1 MLEEPPRIGHDRY
14 AVLLAVGRA
23 ANSALDLD
31 DVLAQAADTLAPYVP
46 LGGISLVGYVN
57 GVSAPRGVHVVG
69 AGRRKGESLPEHLS
83 RALGVPVTPGELAFP
98 IEQANHPHLLEAP
111 GLLASEDISVHP
123 ISQVDRLLARLGVR
137 SEARA
142 ALMAHGKLI
151 GIIHFTRF
159 EVRPFTDEEISI
171 LHDVTPLLANA
182 LANALAFE
190 EIRKL
195 KEQLERENLFL
206 REQIDHSGMY
216 MDIVGTSRLL
226 RHVIAQIERV
236 GPTDSTV
243 LITGETGVGKEL
255 VARAVHRSSPR
266 AARPLIKVS
275 CASLPA
281 TLIASELF
289 GHERGAFTG
298 AAERRI
304 GRFELASEGSIFLDE
319 AGELPPEIQVS
330 LLRVLQEKEFE
341 RVGGNHTIRT
351 NARVIAATNRDLK
364 SEVAE
369 GRFRGDLYYR
379 LNVFP
384 IEVPPLRGRR
394 EDIPKL
400 VEHFAALHGAR
411 LGKKFLGIP
420 KRTMERLVAYDWPGN
435 VRECANVIERA
446 AILSDGPQLEV
457 DERLLVRESSAPPG
471 VSSEGKSPVSN
482 DSVLRQSERD
492 LIERAL
498 AACRGRISGPS
509 GAARKLG
516 IPASTLE
523 SKIRSLGIDKLQYR
537 SAGPRS

>member
-1 MLEEPPRIGHDRY
+1 
-14 AVLLAVGRA
+14 
-23 ANSALDLD
+23 
-31 DVLAQAADTLAPYVP
+31 
-46 LGGISLVGYVN
+46 
-57 GVSAPRGVHVVG
+57 
-69 AGRRKGESLPEHLS
+69 
-83 RALGVPVTPGELAFP
+83 
-98 IEQANHPHLLEAP
+98 
-111 GLLASEDISVHP
+111 
-123 ISQVDRLLARLGVR
+123 
-137 SEARA
+137 
-142 ALMAHGKLI
+142 
-151 GIIHFTRF
+151 
-159 EVRPFTDEEISI
+159 
-171 LHDVTPLLANA
+171 
-182 LANALAFE
+182 
-190 EIRKL
+190 
-195 KEQLERENLFL
+195 
-206 REQIDHSGMY
+206 MY

-243 LITGETGVGKEL
+243 LVTGETGVGKEL
-255 VARAVHRSSPR
+255 VAHAVHRSSRR

-298 AAERRI
+298 ASERRI

-319 AGELPPEIQVS
+319 VGELPPEIQVS

-364 SEVAE
+364 SAVAE

-384 IEVPPLRGRR
+384 IEVPPLRSRR

-420 KRTMERLVAYDWPGN
+420 KATMERLVAYDWPGN

-457 DERLLVRESSAPPG
+457 DERLFVRESSTPSG
-471 VSSEGKSPVSN
+471 VWSDGKNPVSN
-482 DSVLRQSERD
+482 DSVLRQSERE

-498 AACRGRISGPS
+498 AECRGRISGPS
-509 GAARKLG
+509 GAARQLG

-523 SKIRSLGIDKLQYR
+523 SKIRSLGIDKLRYR
-537 SAGPRS
+537 SAGSRS